1 MAEPDPVKAHYD
13 AIGAL
18 YDAENDGDQQDL
30 PFWSAMASRT
40 GGPILELACGS
51 GRVLAALAD
60 PQWAPVVGLDLS
72 KSFLE
77 RACARMAAHAAGKPM
92 LEAGQLKL
100 VEGDMRAFD
109 LPMGEGYALV
119 VIALNSFLHL
129 TDPKDQL
136 ACLKEVAR
144 HLKPGGLLAM
154 EVFNP
159 ENKDKHPGVHGLEL
173 VADFS
178 HPETGER
185 VQRFAGV
192 STDLAT
198 QRRRYVNLYDTLAAD
213 GTVRRT
219 VREFML
225 RYVYRHELERM
236 LEQAGLALEAVYGGY
251 EFEPYTGR
259 EDLLLVVANKPE

>member
-1 MAEPDPVKAHYD
+1 MATQDAVKAHYD

-18 YDAENDGDQQDL
+18 YDAENDADVQDL
-30 PFWSAMASRT
+30 SFWSAMASRT

-51 GRVLAALAD
+51 GRVLSALVD

-72 KSFLE
+72 QSFLD
-77 RACARMAAHAAGKPM
+77 RARGRMAAHAAGGPM
-92 LEAGQLKL
+92 LESGQLKL

-129 TDPKDQL
+129 VEPKDQL

-144 HLKPGGLLAM
+144 HLKPGGVLAM

-159 ENKDKHPGVHGLEL
+159 ENKDRHPGVHGLEL
-173 VADFS
+173 VADFH

-185 VQRFAGV
+185 VQRFANV

-198 QRRRYVNLYDTLAAD
+198 QRRRYVNLYDTLSAD
-213 GTVRRT
+213 GAIRRT
-219 VREFML
+219 VREFVL
-225 RYVYRHELERM
+225 RYVYRHELERL
-236 LEQAGLALEAVYGGY
+236 LEQAGLAVEAVYGGY

-259 EDLLLVVANKPE
+259 EDLMLFVANKPE